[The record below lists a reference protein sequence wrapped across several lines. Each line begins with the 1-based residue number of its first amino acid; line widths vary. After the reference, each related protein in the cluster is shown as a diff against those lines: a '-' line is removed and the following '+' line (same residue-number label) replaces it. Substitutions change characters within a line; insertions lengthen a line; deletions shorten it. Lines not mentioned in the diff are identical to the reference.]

1 MSSRVAFSRLS
12 RRDHDTPTGNRARLD
27 ALSSRPNLARSH
39 PSARWRCHA
48 PAIVPGRARPARAR
62 VPRGE
67 ERDRR
72 VATGGRPAEL
82 ARLNVDVIVTGG
94 THASFAAAK
103 VTTTIPIVFVGVAG
117 PLEAGLVTSLARPG
131 GNITGLAFDVT
142 PETVAKRLELF
153 KEVAP
158 KAARLGHLVN
168 PNNPFFSLYI
178 RSVEIGAQ
186 AFRVELQ
193 RVEVRAPEDFD
204 GWSSRQ
210 RIGCLRCTACA
221 SSWRLAG
228 CSPTLQT
235 FQKCSLARADHPAV
249 VTSPRRSRHPVT
261 RRTLT
266 VRWREKRKIGRP
278 GLP

>member
-1 MSSRVAFSRLS
+1 M
-12 RRDHDTPTGNRARLD
+12 
-27 ALSSRPNLARSH
+27 
-39 PSARWRCHA
+39 
-48 PAIVPGRARPARAR
+48 
-62 VPRGE
+62 
-67 ERDRR
+67 
-72 VATGGRPAEL
+72 
-82 ARLNVDVIVTGG
+82 TGG

-131 GNITGLAFDVT
+131 GNITGLSFDVT

-210 RIGCLRCTACA
+210 RIGCLRCTARA

-235 FQKCSLARADHPAV
+235 FQKCSLARRATSTGSSRARRRAISPSSSRGNREVARADH
-249 VTSPRRSRHPVT
+249 RSRYFSAPITSSSDQEDPYCAMEGETKDRPT
-261 RRTLT
+261 RASLRQGSRSDASSDLRT
-266 VRWREKRKIGRP
+266 
-278 GLP
+278 

>member
-1 MSSRVAFSRLS
+1 M
-12 RRDHDTPTGNRARLD
+12 
-27 ALSSRPNLARSH
+27 
-39 PSARWRCHA
+39 
-48 PAIVPGRARPARAR
+48 
-62 VPRGE
+62 
-67 ERDRR
+67 
-72 VATGGRPAEL
+72 ATGGRPAEL

-94 THASFAAAK
+94 THSSFAAAK

-186 AFRVELQ
+186 TFRVELQ
-193 RVEVRAPEDFD
+193 RVEVRAPKDFD
-204 GWSSRQ
+204 GAFMEIGRLRSDGLLVQPDVLLVSQRSRVVEF
-210 RIGCLRCTACA
+210 AA
-221 SSWRLAG
+221 KNRLPAMYG
-228 CSPTLQT
+228 AREFVEVGGLLSYSPHVPEM
-235 FQKCSLARADHPAV
+235 FSRADSYVDRILRGTKPGDLPIEQ
-249 VTSPRRSRHPVT
+249 PRKFDVRSHS
-261 RRTLT
+261 
-266 VRWREKRKIGRP
+266 G
-278 GLP
+278 